1 MPLPAAPAGYTRY
14 LMKSTVGMGRD
25 FRILDPETDKQ
36 LFFVD
41 GKVGP
46 RPSAEVQDAD
56 GDILY
61 TLKGKMLGIPKAMTI
76 TDATGNEV
84 AWLKAKAFSIVKDR
98 MDLDVATGEPWRL
111 EGSFLEKNYT
121 VSSGERPIV
130 QITQKF
136 VTVRDT
142 YTIDIVDGVSPGLA
156 FAIVW
161 AVDRWVERD

>member
-1 MPLPAAPAGYTRY
+1 MALSAGYTRY
-14 LMKSTVGMGRD
+14 LMKSALGIGRD
-25 FRILDPETDKQ
+25 FRILEPETENQ

-41 GKVGP
+41 GKIGV
-46 RPSAEVQDAD
+46 RPSAEVHDAD
-56 GDILY
+56 GKILY
-61 TLKGKMLGIPKAMTI
+61 TLKGNFLGIPKRMTI
-76 TDATGNEV
+76 SDANGDEV

-98 MDLDVATGEPWRL
+98 MDLEVANGEPWHL

-121 VSSGERPIV
+121 VSSGDRHIV

-142 YTIDIVDGVSPGLA
+142 YTIDIADDVSPGLA